1 MFDPSKL
8 SPEAIAEVTALMRQ
22 LRPEQM
28 MRLQT
33 LMHNSLAGLDVTQ
46 EMQAFEAELPAGFRE
61 GMARVLYLS
70 QGIPVPPRTVAPA
83 PSQEAPLPHNEEE
96 ARLVILRSVAGGM
109 ISPEEALKVL
119 FP

>member
-22 LRPEQM
+22 LKPEQM

-33 LMHNSLAGLDVTQ
+33 LMHNSLAGFNVTQ
-46 EMQAFEAELPAGFRE
+46 EMQAFEAELPASFRE

-70 QGIPVPPRTVAPA
+70 QGIPVPPRPTVNPPA
-83 PSQEAPLPHNEEE
+83 ESPTLPNNEEE
-96 ARLVILRSVAGGM
+96 ARLVILRSVASGM